1 MSQVRAA
8 PLHRQLVE
16 PNTLRSLIFM
26 SSLYIGSKD
35 KSVDVLSM
43 ATQIDPIS
51 RVLA

>member
-1 MSQVRAA
+1 MSKSVLTAA
-8 PLHRQLVE
+8 FFYPPTKHSLVI
-16 PNTLRSLIFM
+16 IFM
-26 SSLYIGSKD
+26 FSPHIGSKD